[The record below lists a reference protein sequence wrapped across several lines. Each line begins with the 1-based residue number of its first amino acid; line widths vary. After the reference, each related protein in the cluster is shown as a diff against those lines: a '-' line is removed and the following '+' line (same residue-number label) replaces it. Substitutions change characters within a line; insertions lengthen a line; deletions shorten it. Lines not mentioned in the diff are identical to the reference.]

1 MGMSAHEALACPFG
15 LLQDLIA
22 IHQIK
27 TEGAER
33 VLSQE
38 EQAEGILSVLSLA

>member
-1 MGMSAHEALACPFG
+1 MGMSAEEALGCPFG

-33 VLSQE
+33 VLSPE
-38 EQAEGILSVLSLA
+38 EETDDLLSLLSMK